1 MSEKRLGAIIAGG
14 QSRRFGTDKGAALL
28 NGVALIDHVC
38 AALQPQVDAMVIV
51 GREWP
56 GLRSIADEPAPQLG
70 PLGGLNAALRYAA
83 AQGYG
88 EVLTT
93 GCDTLPIPPA
103 LVQVLNT
110 SPAVIAGHY
119 LIGRWPAALS
129 AMLNEH
135 LARSTDRSMRGWLNV
150 CGALQIAVRE
160 TFYNLNTPADLA
172 AYGASSSFGVQR

>member
-1 MSEKRLGAIIAGG
+1 MTERRLGAIIAGG

-28 NGVALIDHVC
+28 NGVALIDHVR
-38 AALQPQVDAMVIV
+38 AALEPQVDELIIV

-56 GLRSIADEPAPQLG
+56 GLSSIADEPAPQLG

-103 LVQVLNT
+103 LLQLLNT
-110 SPAVIAGHY
+110 SPAVVAGHY

-129 AMLNEH
+129 AKLNEH
-135 LARSTDRSMRGWLNV
+135 LAQSSDRSMRGWLNV
-150 CGALQIAVRE
+150 CGAAQITVRE

-172 AYGASSSFGVQR
+172 AYAASSSFAVRQ